1 MIRITIHNPGS
12 APHVEAALERVGRL
26 EKLKFEKTGDGY
38 QVEGGAATIKAL
50 MPDLDG
56 IAGIQI
62 QTIAD
67 PPPAATGTAK
77 PLLPGQK
84 GRRPG
89 ITPRNPIP

>member
-12 APHVEAALERVGRL
+12 APHVEAALAEQ
-26 EKLKFEKTGDGY
+26 KLKFEKTGDRY